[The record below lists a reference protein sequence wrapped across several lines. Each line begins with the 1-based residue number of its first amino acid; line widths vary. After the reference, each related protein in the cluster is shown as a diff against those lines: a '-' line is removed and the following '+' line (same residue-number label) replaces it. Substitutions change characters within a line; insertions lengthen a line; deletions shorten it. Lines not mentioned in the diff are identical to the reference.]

1 LIGASG
7 DCFLGYDVPGSTK
20 LWEKVRTCSSTT
32 SVALYTDASCTTLYS
47 PQPVGNPFPVGTCL
61 TTNLPPGVTSYKITC
76 APPPPPF
83 VMTVNYFSDGSC
95 RTPVSGSTLNGAP
108 NPLIGASGD
117 CFLGYDNVPGSTKLW
132 EKVRTCSSTTSITLY
147 TDASCTTLYSPQP
160 VGNPYPVGTCL
171 TTNLPPG
178 VTSYNITCAL
188 SVSATPS
195 KSSAVSAV
203 PVALCVAVAALIM
216 LWI

>member
-1 LIGASG
+1 MQLATL
-7 DCFLGYDVPGSTK
+7 CRCL
-20 LWEKVRTCSSTT
+20 L
-32 SVALYTDASCTTLYS
+32 ALCLVSDA
-47 PQPVGNPFPVGTCL
+47 FAF
-61 TTNLPPGVTSYKITC
+61 I
-76 APPPPPF
+76 
-83 VMTVNYFSDGSC
+83 MTVTYYSDSSC
-95 RTPVSGSTLNGAP
+95 STPVSGSTLNGAP

-132 EKVRTCSSTTSITLY
+132 EKVRTCSSTTSVALY